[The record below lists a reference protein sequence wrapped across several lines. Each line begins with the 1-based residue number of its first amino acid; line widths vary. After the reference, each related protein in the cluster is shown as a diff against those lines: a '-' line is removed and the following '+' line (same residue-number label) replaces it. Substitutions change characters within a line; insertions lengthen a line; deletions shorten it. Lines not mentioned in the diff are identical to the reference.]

1 MQRVLTSSKHKEKSV
16 KRVCNGGESKCGASL
31 KMPHQQK
38 HGVPVAMRLCA
49 VALTLLCS
57 SPRGENMFPRA
68 CYCCALLMARLN

>member
-16 KRVCNGGESKCGASL
+16 KHVCNGGQSKCGTFL
-31 KMPHQQK
+31 KMPH
-38 HGVPVAMRLCA
+38 LD
-49 VALTLLCS
+49 S